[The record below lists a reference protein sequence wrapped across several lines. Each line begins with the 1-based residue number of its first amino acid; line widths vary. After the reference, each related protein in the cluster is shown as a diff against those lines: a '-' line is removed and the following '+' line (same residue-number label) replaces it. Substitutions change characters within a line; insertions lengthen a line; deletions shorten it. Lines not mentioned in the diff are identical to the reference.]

1 MNVTSDKGTVISH
14 SLDKDHEIEVTV
26 RAVGPDG
33 TKQPMEES
41 ARNTIVIRGKLEA
54 PSAPTVLAADGFLNA
69 IMVSW
74 TNPLNYDLDHVEV
87 WRSANNYVASA
98 SKIADVTGASYLD
111 TVGAPD
117 LTYYYWVKAVNTS
130 GVASGYSPDT
140 TAGVSGTSLG
150 VDATDIDD
158 FSITAT
164 KMFTNTII
172 LDADVWAN
180 NSPGG
185 GSIAWNAHNVVY
197 NGASY
202 PITAGNTALAYI
214 YWTTGNTTY
223 TGSAIHPAL
232 GTTAFMIAINTGGIH
247 TLVWNSSANMVI
259 GTAFIANL
267 AVTTAKIANLN
278 VTEGKIGNLAV
289 TNAKINDCTVNK
301 LTSGTIQTQTIQ
313 LGVTPGAGD
322 CYIASGKSDF
332 TNAATGFILGVDD
345 SDGDKPK
352 FYIGS
357 ATKYMNWDGSALTIR
372 GTLNADDLVAGTVTG
387 RTVQTASSGQRA
399 VMAVSD
405 NTIRVKNSGGT
416 DVIIIDDGVIGAT
429 PSIRLLGTGGNF
441 TTLHKN
447 SENYTEQH
455 DDWFFMKKQSTGELM
470 WLQRNYDD
478 NTNPILKLEH
488 YVTHDGMFIQCWRNT
503 VVKVFEVGPSGTG
516 YFAGNVNMAAGLDVT
531 GNITATYD
539 SSSVIFSGIATENTL
554 GVFQAAIASGKTGDF
569 FIGRYGGVV
578 RFAVDVTGGTYVKGD
593 LRVDGVYKMD
603 GTTIIDASR
612 NITTDI
618 GTVDGVD
625 ISAHA
630 ANNNAHHAQS
640 HTLDSHSNV
649 TITNPQA
656 GDVLTYNAAQ
666 QYWENL

>member
-1 MNVTSDKGTVISH
+1 M
-14 SLDKDHEIEVTV
+14 
-26 RAVGPDG
+26 
-33 TKQPMEES
+33 
-41 ARNTIVIRGKLEA
+41 
-54 PSAPTVLAADGFLNA
+54 
-69 IMVSW
+69 SW
-74 TNPLNYDLDHVEV
+74 
-87 WRSANNYVASA
+87 
-98 SKIADVTGASYLD
+98 ASYLD

-130 GVASGYSPDT
+130 GVASGYSPS
-140 TAGVSGTSLG
+140 TAEGVSGTSLG

-172 LDADVWAN
+172 LDADAWTN

-202 PITAGNTALAYI
+202 PITAGNTALAYV

-223 TGSAIHPAL
+223 TGSATHPAL

-267 AVTTAKIANLN
+267 AVTTAKINSLAVTTAKIANLN

-289 TNAKINDCTVNK
+289 TNAKIG
-301 LTSGTIQTQTIQ
+301 L
-313 LGVTPGAGD
+313 LAVTDAE
-322 CYIASGKSDF
+322 IS
-332 TNAATGFILGVDD
+332 N
-345 SDGDKPK
+345 
-352 FYIGS
+352 
-357 ATKYMNWDGSALTIR
+357 
-372 GTLNADDLVAGTVTG
+372 LNADKIDAGTLTG

-399 VMAVSD
+399 VMDVSD

-429 PSIRLLGTGGNF
+429 PSIRLLGAGGNF
-441 TTLHKN
+441 TTLYKN

-455 DDWFFMKKQSTGELM
+455 DDWFFMKRQSTGELM

-603 GTTIIDASR
+603 GTTIIDASK

-640 HTLDSHSNV
+640 HTLGSHSNV